1 MEQVE
6 DKVDK
11 ESRLTKVDKEAS
23 FLFFPISQSS
33 YQGVS
38 QTVDVSTKFYL
49 AKFDMKDVNDN
60 ENIVKTLL
68 SQIKNAGE
76 GRLYHGTQWG
86 AISHTETLN
95 KMALF
100 CNCR

>member
-1 MEQVE
+1 MKVE
-6 DKVDK
+6 VKVDK
-11 ESRLTKVDKEAS
+11 ESRLTKRQAFYFS
-23 FLFFPISQSS
+23 LS
-33 YQGVS
+33 VS
-38 QTVDVSTKFYL
+38 LHIKALDVLTKFYL
-49 AKFDMKDVNDN
+49 AQFDMKEVNAN
-60 ENIVKTLL
+60 KNIVKTLL

>member
-1 MEQVE
+1 M
-6 DKVDK
+6 
-11 ESRLTKVDKEAS
+11 TKVDKEVS
-23 FLFFPISQSS
+23 FYFYPISQSS

-38 QTVDVSTKFYL
+38 QRVDVSTKFYL
-49 AKFDMKDVNDN
+49 AQIDMKDVNDN
-60 ENIVKTLL
+60 ENILKTLL
-68 SQIKNAGE
+68 SQIKNAGK